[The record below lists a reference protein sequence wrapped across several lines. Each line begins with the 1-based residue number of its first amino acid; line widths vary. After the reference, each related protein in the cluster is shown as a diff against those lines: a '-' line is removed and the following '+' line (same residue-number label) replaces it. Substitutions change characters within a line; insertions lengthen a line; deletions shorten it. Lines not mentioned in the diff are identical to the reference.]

1 MVREYMDL
9 EFSNSLKSKLKHLKY
24 DLDRI
29 IDDLILLFFFIGN
42 DFLPR
47 VYCFDIKT
55 GNLEKLIEMF
65 KNYLINA
72 TSYINDNGKINF
84 NAL

>member
-1 MVREYMDL
+1 MV
-9 EFSNSLKSKLKHLKY
+9 NLKY
-24 DLDRI
+24 DLNRV

-65 KNYLINA
+65 KKYLKNA
-72 TSYINDNGKINF
+72 TSYINDGGKINF